1 MSLQQ
6 EENSPWYRHVF
17 FHWVGP
23 LIATGKKQH
32 VSDEHLLKLNST
44 EDSSRC
50 GQDFADTFGSVRS
63 SGRRPVIRT
72 LWKIHS
78 KAFFGISVL
87 AMVNLICVTTNPLII
102 RELLKILKDP
112 SPVGTAGW
120 LLAGSLMVTALVAN
134 LSIHHVYHS
143 ALKLG
148 MRIRAGLVVA
158 IYKKALCLSHS
169 SRAQSSTGEIVNLMA
184 NDAARVYN
192 VASMMH
198 SAWMLPAQ
206 ALVVI
211 CALFYIMGPS
221 AFAGLAV
228 MLVMLYFSSRR
239 AKKMMG
245 GRRRLMEHSDRRVS
259 LMNEILNGIRVIKFY
274 AWEKSFLGR
283 IDGFRSQE
291 LKELHGLARESAL
304 VNILF
309 LSTPVFVGL
318 ATFSARLLSGENLN
332 VEDVFSAL
340 AFFGILRPVMAQL
353 PMTVSGY
360 IDANIATQRI
370 ESFLG
375 RDELP
380 ALQSDPTLGKG
391 DIRINS
397 GIAGWSKGIATL
409 TLPELNIRSGELV
422 VVLGPVGG
430 GKTSF
435 IHFLM
440 GELENSELL
449 VRSAGR
455 HAFVS
460 QLPWI
465 LNDTV
470 RQNILFGHTEND
482 YLYTNAIAACA
493 LEDDLA
499 QLAQSDETEIG
510 ERGVNLSGGQKHRIS
525 LARAVFSDADIYLLD
540 SPLSAVDSKVG
551 KFIFKNCLRGLLSG
565 KTRILVTHNTEHA
578 AKADRVL
585 WIQDGAVRELSK
597 LEINALREKDAH
609 VLQGSE
615 LNIAGLEGFAE
626 TETDSSSVAE
636 SAPRPND
643 SATAI
648 PSETRPPI
656 FQPMTSIPSHSS
668 ARLMNPNAGRLVVD
682 EERQT
687 GAVEKAL
694 YSKYFAEV
702 APRQVAVLLVALFV
716 LREVFSAGSDSWLAW
731 WTSHKN
737 RTVEIFLTGLAVL
750 GLGSALTTFLRAQ
763 MTARGGVRAAAIFHE
778 RLLNGVLKAPMEFF
792 ESTPSGRI
800 LNRFGKDTEAI
811 DQHIPST
818 LMEALG
824 CLFTIGATLIVIT
837 LATPVALFALVP
849 LAFIYFKVQKDFR
862 TTSREVKRL
871 ESISRS
877 PVYAHFSESLAGIS
891 VIRAFNRGPVFVN
904 ESIRRFDGNQRA
916 FYTMISLN
924 RWLGTRLEFI
934 GAVLVGCAACSA
946 LLLHGRMTTAFAG
959 VSLTYAL
966 LVTGALNW
974 AVRMVSELESSMNA
988 IERVTHYSQTQGEK
1002 WDGLEPKAQ
1011 WPQSGQIEFRQLTLR
1026 YRKELPPVLDRLSL
1040 AIGTGEKIGIV
1051 GRTGAGKSTLIQ
1063 TLFRIVEPPAGSV
1076 FIDGVDITSLPLT
1089 LLRNNIAIIPQ
1100 DPILFSGTFR
1110 ENIDPFCQFTDEQ
1123 VTDALR
1129 RAHLSALVA
1138 GLARG
1143 LTTSVHEGGSNLSV
1157 GQRQQICLA
1166 RALLRDA
1173 KILLLDEA
1181 TANVDNQTDTLIQQT
1196 IQNEFK
1202 SCTIITI
1209 AHRLHTVMNS
1219 DRIVVMQSGRIVECA
1234 PPRVLIADK
1243 NGVFSGYWSD
1253 SLLEVPAR

>member
-6 EENSPWYRHVF
+6 EENSPWYRHIF
-17 FHWVGP
+17 FHWVSP
-23 LIATGKKQH
+23 LIAVGKKQH
-32 VSDEHLLKLNST
+32 VSDEHLLKLNTS
-44 EDSSRC
+44 EDSTRR
-50 GQDFADTFGSVRS
+50 GQEFAEKFQTVRTLS
-63 SGRRPVIRT
+63 RRPVIRT
-72 LWKIHS
+72 LWTLHK
-78 KAFFGISVL
+78 KTFFGISIL
-87 AMVNLICVTTNPLII
+87 AFINLICVTTNPLII

-112 SPVGTAGW
+112 SPVPSTDW
-120 LLAGSLMVTALVAN
+120 LLAAALMTTALVAN

-143 ALKLG
+143 SLKLG
-148 MRIRAGLVVA
+148 MRMRAGLVVS
-158 IYKKALCLSHS
+158 IYKKALSLSHS

-198 SAWMLPAQ
+198 SAWMLPVQ
-206 ALVVI
+206 AVVVI
-211 CALFYIMGPS
+211 CALFFIMGPS
-221 AFAGLAV
+221 TLAGLAV

-239 AKKMMG
+239 AKKMMS
-245 GRRRLMEHSDRRVS
+245 GRRRLMEHSDKRVS
-259 LMNEILNGIRVIKFY
+259 LMSEILNGIRVIKFY
-274 AWEKSFLGR
+274 AWEKSFLSR
-283 IDGFRSQE
+283 IDGFRS
-291 LKELHGLARESAL
+291 KELTELHDLARESAL

-309 LSTPVFVGL
+309 LSTPIFVGL
-318 ATFSARLLSGENLN
+318 ATFSARLLSGQSLN

-370 ESFLG
+370 ETFFE
-375 RDELP
+375 RNELSP
-380 ALQSDPTLGKG
+380 LQNDLSLNRGEIK
-391 DIRINS
+391 IK
-397 GIAGWSKGIATL
+397 AGTTGWANGLNNL
-409 TLPELNIRSGELV
+409 TIPDLHIKSGELV

-430 GKTSF
+430 GKTSL
-435 IHFLM
+435 IHFIL
-440 GELENSELL
+440 GELENSGSL
-449 VRSAGR
+449 VRSNGR
-455 HAFVS
+455 QALVS

-470 RQNILFGHTEND
+470 RQNIIFGHTENEG
-482 YLYTNAIAACA
+482 LYRNAIAACA
-493 LEDDLA
+493 LEDDLS

-525 LARAVFSDADIYLLD
+525 LARAVFADADIYLLD

-551 KFIFKNCLRGLLSG
+551 KFIFKHCLRGLIAG

-585 WIQDGAVRELSK
+585 WVQDGLVRELSK

-609 VLQGSE
+609 ILQGSE
-615 LNIAGLEGFAE
+615 LNVEGLQDFAE
-626 TETDSSSVAE
+626 GEPETSSDLEKLA
-636 SAPRPND
+636 RPNNAEAGIGGD
-643 SATAI
+643 I
-648 PSETRPPI
+648 RPQF
-656 FQPMTSIPSHSS
+656 FQPVTHVPSHP
-668 ARLMNPNAGRLVVD
+668 ATRLINPNAGRLVVD
-682 EERQT
+682 EERQV

-702 APRQVAVLLVALFV
+702 APNKVVLLLALLFV

-737 RTVEIFLTGLAVL
+737 WSVEIFLAGLAIL
-750 GLGSALTTFLRAQ
+750 GFGSALTTFLRTQ
-763 MTARGGVRAAAIFHE
+763 MTARGGVRAAAVLHQ
-778 RLLNGVLKAPMEFF
+778 RLLSGVLKAPMGFF
-792 ESTPSGRI
+792 ERTPSGRI

-824 CLFTIGATLIVIT
+824 CLFTIGATLTVIT
-837 LATPVALFALVP
+837 LATPIAIFALVP
-849 LAFIYFKVQKDFR
+849 LAFVYFKIQKDFR
-862 TTSREVKRL
+862 MTSREVKRL

-877 PVYAHFSESLAGIS
+877 PVYAHFSESLAGAS
-891 VIRAFNRGPVFVN
+891 VIRAFDRGAIFVG

-916 FYTMISLN
+916 FYTMVSLN

-934 GAVLVGCAACSA
+934 GAVLVGCAASSA
-946 LLLHGRMTTAFAG
+946 LLLHGEMTTAFAG

-988 IERVTHYSQTQGEK
+988 IERVTHYSETESEK
-1002 WDGLEPKAQ
+1002 WEGQEPNPL
-1011 WPQSGQIEFRQLTLR
+1011 WPESGRIEFRQLTLR

-1040 AIGTGEKIGIV
+1040 SIVSGEKIGIV

-1076 FIDGVDITSLPLT
+1076 FIDGIDITSLPLS
-1089 LLRNNIAIIPQ
+1089 LLRNSIAIIPQ
-1100 DPILFSGTFR
+1100 DPMLFSGSFR
-1110 ENIDPFCQFTDEQ
+1110 ENIDPFSQFTDAQ
-1123 VTDALR
+1123 VMDALR
-1129 RAHLSALVA
+1129 RAHLSSLFA
-1138 GLARG
+1138 GLPSG
-1143 LTTSVHEGGSNLSV
+1143 LSTTVHEGGSNLSV

-1166 RALLRDA
+1166 RALLRDTR
-1173 KILLLDEA
+1173 ILLLDEA
-1181 TANVDNQTDTLIQQT
+1181 TANVDNQTDALIQQT
-1196 IQNEFK
+1196 IQSEFK
-1202 SCTIITI
+1202 FCTIITI

-1234 PPRVLIADK
+1234 PPQVLMADK
-1243 NGVFSGYWSD
+1243 TGIFSGYWND